1 MKNSILTIVLLFF
14 SAVLN
19 AAESSYFTLDT
30 RSESF
35 AICDLESKVCNGA
48 YGSHGGKTAYLFQR
62 WAGGGD
68 LEFKAIPKSEKEIV
82 KYEFFINGQSQG
94 APSSN
99 NKFRLPL
106 SFRYQG
112 DKLTVV
118 GYDKFGTPTK
128 EFRANFEVVPRPPIL
143 EGDEVSN
150 ASRLATPRIE
160 DNKLIYDF
168 GEYTLRNVSIFSFSG
183 KNPKKGF
190 FPTVSGDKKVE
201 AKVGGEFKIEASYDS
216 DGNTRAGFAVGGYRS
231 EEKLRQ
237 SRNAENKQFVKG
249 WGSMLG
255 ADVSVGATLKGEWGW
270 QPDIR
275 EYELNSFSGLLYYD
289 FSVKSPTLRPPWFSA
304 LYFNATL
311 GAEGGIGAKKSYMP
325 LMCSANIW
333 DNIRWSGTMTPYV
346 TLTGGVGNDK
356 IHLEAS
362 GTGRLPIEL
371 DGRDFSAAVE
381 GDFKFNIR
389 CTVFWGLIDYDKDF
403 VLLSGRRQIYP
414 ESRHSLS
421 AFSQGEIVFR
431 PFLDFHDSHIYHNPM
446 LSKGNGGVA
455 ILATDVPLQPI
466 SDVVCQGNGL
476 YWLQLNDDTTRG
488 GINVSKLMLYSQS
501 SNGNVQA
508 ESVWDDGRNDFGPQL
523 QITSTGNF
531 VAMWTKANRAWSDDE
546 SFTNALKSL
555 NVVAAI
561 RHGENGIW
569 VTNVVSS
576 CGAYNHN
583 ISMATA
589 GENIFA
595 CWVRNRDG
603 LLFADSRS
611 QDQIVAAMYV
621 NGNWNTEEVI
631 WPNAER
637 VGTITTDYVNGIP
650 TCIWDEDESYDEE
663 AIEEGVKKRLV
674 MAQWIGG
681 TWTIS
686 LLKADNHS
694 NENPILT
701 HDSTGSSVLIWSCDG
716 AIVYSY
722 DMGVTCAQMWP
733 GNGSAPSR
741 MIAIRDTFNNLKGIA
756 TLASSPGMEQKSQ
769 EILYSEYV
777 GGSQTNSW
785 RPIVP
790 LTDND
795 VIEQY
800 FRGVHDEA
808 NGKIKIVYQEDP
820 FQNAVATNR
829 YGTLKRIDYTVGI
842 DMALCD
848 NIQFDDDP
856 VVGSNSIARVIIE
869 NRGLLVPSPTTN
881 YFVRLYRGDMR
892 LGEVSITNF
901 PAQGERLEVDIPWN
915 ISLSQTPTNFIVR
928 LDEDCVLSDIN
939 RANNTISSA
948 ILDAELYI
956 YSVDVRYAGGN
967 ERIISATI
975 GNSGFAYS
983 REGTN
988 VEFRIGSESGRIIG
1002 SDVVPSLS
1010 AGETMRYV
1018 ASIKVDI
1025 STLNLTSEYTKVYA
1039 VIGDQAR
1046 AGQIVKLDDA
1056 DGDGLSNVEEGGI
1069 GSNPYSVDTDGD
1081 GIPDFDE
1088 VRTYGSSPTNFS
1100 YRITFDAGSNGL
1112 MRDGT
1117 ASALVVADT
1126 GVSPRPAI
1134 VTPKSGYRFVGWE
1147 ETLTPATGEM
1157 TYHAKYEEIAY
1168 YVNAVT
1174 GCDTNSGETASSSWK
1189 TLQYAV
1195 NNTPDDRRVYVADG
1209 VYEPFTCANRSIVI
1223 ESVNGPRYTI
1233 IDGGGANR
1241 CATLGTS
1248 AGHTNTVLRG
1258 FTLRNGNANG
1268 NAVVVSRKY
1277 GGGAYCGTIEGCRIY
1292 GNTASCGGG
1301 ISYSKVLDSF
1311 ILGNN
1316 ATSQGGAIYLARQS
1330 YVQRIERCSICQN
1343 SSSGS
1348 PVQIVG
1354 NGEPVVING
1363 CLIAENFYRSWLAVN
1378 DETRDHR
1385 LTITNTTIVGNS
1397 SMPSNTSGVG
1407 YATVIDSIV
1416 WDNFSRPYILAN
1428 HASSRFKNSCTYP
1441 LPSGVGN
1448 IEDDPQFVDEA
1459 HHVYLL
1465 KPGSPC
1471 ACAATDGGVI
1481 GATGVAAEGGFVVGT
1496 ETDGYGLILESGTVV
1511 EQGGTAS
1518 FTAVEIGREFLHFKT
1533 NGVFA
1538 TAEHVIDLTNIKSD
1552 ILVTAVFG
1560 KRELF
1565 VDGTNG
1571 NDGNNGLSWMMAKKS
1586 ISSAINDTLDY
1597 DTIFVTNGV
1606 YGPITASWKK
1616 ILIQSANGASDTI
1629 IDGGGSSQCIN
1640 CLENGSA
1647 ITNAVIVG
1655 FTLRNGFSV
1664 NYGGGAVGGVLRDCI
1679 IVDCEATTYGGGACY
1694 SHLENCIVA
1703 RNKAGTSGGGTYYG
1717 YADHCTICGNE
1728 AGASSGGSYYGTFY
1742 NSIVSKN
1749 FVGGNEVNWMY
1760 GSFDSCCTYPNRG
1773 NNPIAG
1779 DPMLV
1784 DGWNGDARLRVG
1796 SPCIEDG
1803 VQVCGAYVG
1812 EPLEGVSVS
1821 VGICGAGTVSNET
1834 VLVTSGGDATIEAVE
1849 TVRPFLYW
1857 VINGEQITNHIYTI
1871 TNLISDIRI
1880 AAVFGTF
1887 DWFVDAE
1894 YGDDANDGSDWNVA
1908 KQTLQAAVAAAI
1920 DNENIYVE
1928 SGTYGPISSDNKR
1941 IRIESMNGAE
1951 LTFIDGGG
1959 TNRCAMLGQS
1969 GISYATN
1976 TVISGFSIVNG
1987 FNASDGGAVCG
1998 GTLEDCI
2005 LSDNTTYRN
2014 GGATYYSNLERCV
2027 LTRNTARFTG
2037 GGAYNGALR
2046 NCLVFGNTSGN
2057 AGGGVSS
2064 VRAYN
2069 STIARNKT
2077 EKLLSSSNCGS
2088 GGSYQGACYNTIV
2101 WDNRDAYGN
2110 VSNYNGT
2117 AFYYSC
2123 TLPQKGTACVTND
2136 PQFIDA
2142 DAGDFHLMVGSPC
2155 IDAGLNNYVHED
2167 FDLEWDDRIQGVK
2180 VDVGC
2185 FEGAE
2190 YATPPGQVSGL
2201 CAVRGVLTWDEMPEA
2216 EGFMIYRSTRKAPA
2230 SAKYIGFSD
2239 ANTYIDETAVDG
2251 TTYYY
2256 WVMAFNTLGMGMRS
2270 EAAEN
2275 TWPVLLSITTSELPD
2290 ATEMEGY
2297 TAQLE
2302 AIGGTPPYSWSC
2314 PARGYIV
2321 STNSASTF
2329 AEVGVA
2335 QGWNA
2340 DDNCWSLALP
2350 FDFPFYGNKYRT
2362 AYINS
2367 NGTITFDRYFDNWS
2381 YSIQN
2386 FTNRV
2391 MIAAL
2396 WSDLDT
2402 SYGGDVYVSTNS
2414 DVVTICWV
2422 CQYHSG
2428 GGSVAASA
2436 KLYSNGDICLAY
2448 GNGNANGGFVGVSA
2462 GDGLR
2467 YIPLGRLR
2475 YIPLG
2480 SEMSLNA
2487 AQDILLRSGGI
2498 ADGLFISEEGQITG
2512 IPTTAGVN
2520 TFTVTV
2526 TDAVGDVEE
2535 KELSIVVN
2543 ENPNH
2548 KPEIDNVSPV
2558 TNVYVKVGDSANFA
2572 VAAHD
2577 PEGAILEYSW
2587 YLDGEEIE
2595 YAANSYT
2602 FTATLEDVGAHTLE
2616 CVVSDG
2622 LWTDMVRHRWSFRVI
2637 RDWYV
2642 DASAED
2648 DSGDGASSGSA
2659 LYSISE
2665 ALWYAEDGDTIYVAP
2680 GLYDDYLEFD
2690 SGRTVSIIA
2699 TGGTLRTFFTGEVN
2713 GYDTEWY
2720 PGEAVVQS
2728 TMRGFT
2734 FRGCYLGGVTLDD
2747 CVLTCDE
2754 MGCYPSEV
2762 YGCRLFDCSVTGNVC
2777 DYSPIQRCELT
2788 QCTVAG
2794 NTVGEYGAIGY
2805 SSYVYDCIVWDNVT
2819 VNGETSNYDT
2829 EIWYDEWWDDDAEEY
2844 VSEEYAEVHI
2854 FNSCTWPM
2862 PSEIAGTGNITS
2874 DPRLVDAVNGDL
2886 RLRVGSPCFVG
2897 GAQTMGVCLGD
2908 PVAGFVLSVRIEGSG
2923 AVSPMTAVVSNGG
2936 NATFEVPDNT
2946 RPFLGFS
2953 TNGVFATAADTLT
2966 WQGVKSDGI
2975 ITAVFSNFT
2984 FYVDAAVGDDANDGL
2999 SWATSRTSI
3008 QSAINDA
3015 VRGETIYV
3023 KAGTYDPIVVG
3034 AAMRLRI
3041 ESVDGKEATVI
3052 DGGGERQCANLGGND
3067 SFSSTLVGF
3076 TLTNGYSNYG
3086 GGAHGGTLID
3096 CDVMGNYARYQGGG
3110 LYYSTAI
3117 RCQIAENKA
3126 GDTNLWSNANGGGAY
3141 SGILRNCLVVGNT
3154 AESSNYCEGGASCY
3168 SALYNCTVVD
3178 NVACG
3183 NGYGGGVAYGNLYNS
3198 VVFGNHADYDD
3209 ETQYVWTTQKSLIGV
3224 DPGFID
3230 AENGDYRLAVGSPC
3244 IDAGSNG
3251 YVLDDADLDGNER
3264 IQHYTVDIGC
3274 YEYEL
3279 ATPERD
3285 ADADFAAQMA
3295 GTCYGVFVGV
3305 GRYMYTSSLTG
3316 PTIDATNMQARCI
3329 AKGYWRDEN
3338 TVAFLDAAATKA
3350 VVRAK
3355 LATLAAKAV
3364 SGDTVLYYQ
3373 SSHGGSHTSGGNY
3386 TKDAYICLHDER
3398 YEDYE
3403 MAEDLMQFAA
3413 GVKVVIIL
3421 DTCHSAGMF
3430 KAMGMSSTSSA
3441 KSFAL
3446 RVRDLMAERSILRK
3460 SAKSG
3465 ITAAD
3470 IGWIAAADYN
3480 QYSWDSLKGGAFTVA
3495 MLDGWKSGD
3504 ADYDGDNRLNFHELW
3519 RYAKGIA
3526 TGYYGEDA
3534 TDAQC
3539 LNENVLLSRFAGTPD
3554 STSNGEST
3562 ETTPAPVEHVW
3573 LDSYPAILAAFGGDY
3588 EAMANAP
3595 SPGASGSGKI
3605 WPNGS
3610 PCYMWQDFVAGTSPT
3625 NDAVFTATI
3634 RMDGDTPV
3642 ITWEPDTP
3650 ELRATRVYRIY
3661 GKKTLMDANWTDI
3674 TDKDMSEYHFFKVAV
3689 DLP

>member
-1 MKNSILTIVLLFF
+1 MKTRTMWFKRAAMLLAMAACALVGEAGGETVFRGAHHWLSRNEWKQDDDSGVTIKPKTSNSISGGARVFDLTISMYKERTEEERAYISEALTNFAY
-14 SAVLN
+14 AV
-19 AAESSYFTLDT
+19 
-30 RSESF
+30 
-35 AICDLESKVCNGA
+35 
-48 YGSHGGKTAYLFQR
+48 
-62 WAGGGD
+62 
-68 LEFKAIPKSEKEIV
+68 
-82 KYEFFINGQSQG
+82 YE
-94 APSSN
+94 
-99 NKFRLPL
+99 
-106 SFRYQG
+106 
-112 DKLTVV
+112 
-118 GYDKFGTPTK
+118 
-128 EFRANFEVVPRPPIL
+128 
-143 EGDEVSN
+143 
-150 ASRLATPRIE
+150 
-160 DNKLIYDF
+160 
-168 GEYTLRNVSIFSFSG
+168 
-183 KNPKKGF
+183 
-190 FPTVSGDKKVE
+190 
-201 AKVGGEFKIEASYDS
+201 
-216 DGNTRAGFAVGGYRS
+216 
-231 EEKLRQ
+231 
-237 SRNAENKQFVKG
+237 
-249 WGSMLG
+249 
-255 ADVSVGATLKGEWGW
+255 
-270 QPDIR
+270 
-275 EYELNSFSGLLYYD
+275 
-289 FSVKSPTLRPPWFSA
+289 
-304 LYFNATL
+304 
-311 GAEGGIGAKKSYMP
+311 
-325 LMCSANIW
+325 
-333 DNIRWSGTMTPYV
+333 
-346 TLTGGVGNDK
+346 
-356 IHLEAS
+356 
-362 GTGRLPIEL
+362 
-371 DGRDFSAAVE
+371 
-381 GDFKFNIR
+381 
-389 CTVFWGLIDYDKDF
+389 
-403 VLLSGRRQIYP
+403 
-414 ESRHSLS
+414 
-421 AFSQGEIVFR
+421 
-431 PFLDFHDSHIYHNPM
+431 
-446 LSKGNGGVA
+446 
-455 ILATDVPLQPI
+455 ATD
-466 SDVVCQGNGL
+466 
-476 YWLQLNDDTTRG
+476 
-488 GINVSKLMLYSQS
+488 
-501 SNGNVQA
+501 
-508 ESVWDDGRNDFGPQL
+508 
-523 QITSTGNF
+523 
-531 VAMWTKANRAWSDDE
+531 
-546 SFTNALKSL
+546 
-555 NVVAAI
+555 
-561 RHGENGIW
+561 
-569 VTNVVSS
+569 
-576 CGAYNHN
+576 GAHK
-583 ISMATA
+583 I
-589 GENIFA
+589 
-595 CWVRNRDG
+595 
-603 LLFADSRS
+603 
-611 QDQIVAAMYV
+611 
-621 NGNWNTEEVI
+621 
-631 WPNAER
+631 
-637 VGTITTDYVNGIP
+637 
-650 TCIWDEDESYDEE
+650 
-663 AIEEGVKKRLV
+663 
-674 MAQWIGG
+674 
-681 TWTIS
+681 
-686 LLKADNHS
+686 
-694 NENPILT
+694 
-701 HDSTGSSVLIWSCDG
+701 
-716 AIVYSY
+716 
-722 DMGVTCAQMWP
+722 
-733 GNGSAPSR
+733 
-741 MIAIRDTFNNLKGIA
+741 
-756 TLASSPGMEQKSQ
+756 
-769 EILYSEYV
+769 
-777 GGSQTNSW
+777 
-785 RPIVP
+785 
-790 LTDND
+790 
-795 VIEQY
+795 
-800 FRGVHDEA
+800 
-808 NGKIKIVYQEDP
+808 GKIKIYEDGRSGCDVKWTYRGHP
-820 FQNAVATNR
+820 NASLASKSGNGEIRMFDVFENG
-829 YGTLKRIDYTVGI
+829 YGTSDMDFLSSAKDRMGAGFTLAHEWGHAVYAFGDEYVIAETKKPQGLGAQVAVVPSIMNSQWNAIGSGGSIDPRWLNYSIAHDAQAADQSYRNTEKTAQHLYHSQSCWEQLHAPHNKGFGLSEGFWHNHNWRGYTQSYPEFTRPGKNVTQPPSIEINTTQGKSRAVSELEIEWPGKSALMWGI
-842 DMALCD
+842 CIDRSGSMSSSDMANVRQRASHLVDIAPVGTLISVNVFNASISTIFPFTEVTPENRASLKSQIASIPSSSGNTALWDAAYRMLGDIDAIDTTHKNVASIVLLTDGQD
-848 NIQFDDDP
+848 NVSSHTKAQIVSRCKLMGVSF
-856 VVGSNSIARVIIE
+856 NSIAYGSYADSNLQSASEETGGSYNRSSQSMLGLEAAFSRTITYVSSRVALADYQYTMPDGGALTNKFYIDSNLTNIHVSVGYSSSSGATAIILDP
-869 NRGLLVPSPTTN
+869 NSVQIMPSTTN
-881 YFVRLYRGDMR
+881 Y
-892 LGEVSITNF
+892 LGSEVSFGFDVSQYNVGEYKVLMSAGAGTKATLYADADMLQGGPSVSGMVSERDGCAYVTVSDLYSIDDATVCAMLPTANGQYRKVPFEGGGCGMYRLPLRDCGNNF
-901 PAQGERLEVDIPWN
+901 VVE
-915 ISLSQTPTNFIVR
+915 
-928 LDEDCVLSDIN
+928 IN
-939 RANNTISSA
+939 AIANVA
-948 ILDAELYI
+948 KKI
-956 YSVDVRYAGGN
+956 YDDGMVSPI
-967 ERIISATI
+967 EKS
-975 GNSGFAYS
+975 
-983 REGTN
+983 
-988 VEFRIGSESGRIIG
+988 GSESISQSFTRILTLAMSVSYTNQYQNANATWRYGVADGECIIASG
-1002 SDVVPSLS
+1002 EVYVPAVACCKKTAIVPSEIDGKAVVSLGDYAFYGNNAVNIIVPAS
-1010 AGETMRYV
+1010 VKNIGYETFAGCTNLVRV
-1018 ASIKVDI
+1018 AFLGKPPAI
-1025 STLNLTSEYTKVYA
+1025 SDWESFKDSMIGMTILYNLEYSNEWDSFVSMF
-1039 VIGDQAR
+1039 
-1046 AGQIVKLDDA
+1046 
-1056 DGDGLSNVEEGGI
+1056 DGLSVTFEGYSRLNNGTWIVDGVHGDDNSVGI
-1069 GSNPYSVDTDGD
+1069 SASYPLASISAAIDIASDGD
-1081 GIPDFDE
+1081 KI
-1088 VRTYGSSPTNFS
+1088 
-1100 YRITFDAGSNGL
+1100 
-1112 MRDGT
+1112 
-1117 ASALVVADT
+1117 VVAD
-1126 GVSPRPAI
+1126 GI
-1134 VTPKSGYRFVGWE
+1134 
-1147 ETLTPATGEM
+1147 
-1157 TYHAKYEEIAY
+1157 
-1168 YVNAVT
+1168 
-1174 GCDTNSGETASSSWK
+1174 
-1189 TLQYAV
+1189 
-1195 NNTPDDRRVYVADG
+1195 
-1209 VYEPFTCANRSIVI
+1209 YEPFICTNRNIII
-1223 ESVNGPRYTI
+1223 ESVNGPRYAI
-1233 IDGGGANR
+1233 IDGGGTNR

-1258 FTLRNGNANG
+1258 FTLRNGNASG
-1268 NAVVVSRKY
+1268 SAVKLSRNY
-1277 GGGAYCGTIEGCRIY
+1277 GGGASFGTVDNCYVY
-1292 GNTASCGGG
+1292 GNKASCGSG
-1301 ISYSKVLDSF
+1301 ISNARLLNSIVS
-1311 ILGNN
+1311 GNEVN
-1316 ATSQGGAIYLARQS
+1316 RGVVYFDRMPFRNVVKGCIFARNKGDFASAIYIQDNNGKGVDIENCLFYENRVVAHWTVFDQLLDKSCNVRNSTVVNNQSGYGLAG
-1330 YVQRIERCSICQN
+1330 I
-1343 SSSGS
+1343 
-1348 PVQIVG
+1348 
-1354 NGEPVVING
+1354 
-1363 CLIAENFYRSWLAVN
+1363 
-1378 DETRDHR
+1378 
-1385 LTITNTTIVGNS
+1385 
-1397 SMPSNTSGVG
+1397 G
-1407 YATVIDSIV
+1407 YMSVDNSIV
-1416 WDNFSRPYILAN
+1416 WNNRN
-1428 HASSRFKNSCTYP
+1428 HNGVVVNDRGTSSYLNSCMES
-1441 LPSGVGN
+1441 LQAGNGN
-1448 IEDDPQFVDEA
+1448 ITNNPQFVDAE

-1465 KPGSPC
+1465 KANSPC
-1471 ACAATDGGVI
+1471 I
-1481 GATGVAAEGGFVVGT
+1481 GMSSTGQHIGMCDVAEDEGFVVGT
-1496 ETDGYGLILESGTVV
+1496 EVDGYGLILEPGTVV
-1511 EQGGTAS
+1511 EAGRNVT
-1518 FTAVEIGREFLHFKT
+1518 FTAAEIGREFLHFKT

-1538 TAEHVIDLTNIKSD
+1538 TTNYIIEINNIQSD
-1552 ILVTAVFG
+1552 ILVTAVFA
-1560 KRELF
+1560 KQQF
-1565 VDGTNG
+1565 FIDSING
-1571 NDGNNGLSWMMAKKS
+1571 SDINNGVSWRLAKQT
-1586 ISSAINDTLDY
+1586 IDSAIHDALDY
-1597 DTIFVTNGV
+1597 DVITVTNGI
-1606 YGPITASWKK
+1606 YSSITPGEKK
-1616 ILIQSANGASDTI
+1616 IKIMSVNGADYTI
-1629 IDGGGSSQCIN
+1629 IDGNNKNRCVT
-1640 CLENGSA
+1640 CLEGGNGV
-1647 ITNAVIVG
+1647 TNSIVDG
-1655 FTLRNGFSV
+1655 FTLRNGFSSSS
-1664 NYGGGAVGGVLRDCI
+1664 GGGAIGGILRNCH
-1679 IVDCEATTYGGGACY
+1679 IVDCEATTYGGGACD
-1694 SHLENCIVA
+1694 SRLENCVVA
-1703 RNKAGTSGGGTYYG
+1703 RNKAGTYGGGTYYG

-1749 FVGGNEVNWMY
+1749 FVGGNEANWMY
-1760 GSFDSCCTYPNRG
+1760 GTFDSCCTYPNRG
-1773 NNPIAG
+1773 KNPIDG

-1784 DGWNGDARLRVG
+1784 DGYNGDARLRVG

-1834 VLVTSGGDATIEAVE
+1834 VLVTSGDNATIEAVE

-1857 VINGEQITNHIYTI
+1857 VINGEQITNRIYTI

-1880 AAVFGTF
+1880 TAVFGTF
-1887 DWFVDAE
+1887 DWYVDAE

-1908 KQTLQAAVAAAI
+1908 KQTLQAAVAAAV

-1969 GISYATN
+1969 GIPYATN
-1976 TVISGFSIVNG
+1976 TVMSGFSIVNG

-2037 GGAYNGALR
+2037 GGAYNGTLR

-2088 GGSYQGACYNTIV
+2088 GGSYQGSCYNTIV

-2123 TLPQKGTACVTND
+2123 TLPQKGTGCVTND

-2142 DAGDFHLMVGSPC
+2142 GAGDFHLMVGSPC

-2275 TWPVLLSITTSELPD
+2275 IWPVLLSITTSELPD
-2290 ATEMEGY
+2290 ATEMVEY
-2297 TAQLE
+2297 RAQLE

-2314 PARGYIV
+2314 PARGYTV
-2321 STNSASTF
+2321 TTNSTSTF
-2329 AEVGVA
+2329 AEVGTA
-2335 QGWNA
+2335 QGWHA
-2340 DDNCWSLALP
+2340 DDNCWTLELP

-2362 AYINS
+2362 VYVNS
-2367 NGTITFDRYFDNWS
+2367 NGTLTFDGDFDRWS
-2381 YSIQN
+2381 YSVQN

-2462 GDGLR
+2462 GDG
-2467 YIPLGRLR
+2467 LR

-2558 TNVYVKVGDSANFA
+2558 TNVYVKVGDSATFA
-2572 VAAHD
+2572 VTAHD

-2602 FTATLEDVGAHTLE
+2602 FTATLEDAGAHTLE

-2622 LWTDMVRHRWSFRVI
+2622 LWTDMVRHRWSFRVV

-2648 DSGDGASSGSA
+2648 DSGDGSSVDSV

-2699 TGGTLRTFFTGEVN
+2699 TGGTSCTFFTGGVD
-2713 GYDTEWY
+2713 GYDTEWFL
-2720 PGEAVVQS
+2720 GEAVVQS

-2734 FRGCYLGGVTLDD
+2734 FRGCYLGGITLAD

-2754 MGCYPSEV
+2754 TECYPSEV
-2762 YGCRLFDCSVTGNVC
+2762 FGCRLFDCSVTGNVC

-2788 QCTVAG
+2788 RCTVAG
-2794 NTVGEYGAIGY
+2794 NTVGEYGAVGY

-2862 PSEIAGTGNITS
+2862 PSGIAGTGNITS
-2874 DPRLVDAVNGDL
+2874 DPRLVDAMNGDL
-2886 RLRVGSPCFVG
+2886 RLRVGSPCLVG
-2897 GAQTMGVCLGD
+2897 GVQAMGVYLGD
-2908 PVAGFVLSVRIEGSG
+2908 PVAGFVLSVRIEGNG
-2923 AVSPMTAVVSNGG
+2923 AVSPMTAVVANDG
-2936 NATFEVPDNT
+2936 NATFEVADNT
-2946 RPFLGFS
+2946 RPFIGFS

-2984 FYVDAAVGDDANDGL
+2984 FYVDAAAGDDANDGL
-2999 SWATSRTSI
+2999 SWATARASI

-3052 DGGGERQCANLGGND
+3052 DGDGERQCANLGGNG
-3067 SFSSTLVGF
+3067 SLSSSLIGF
-3076 TLTNGYSNYG
+3076 TLTNGYSSYG
-3086 GGAHGGTLID
+3086 GGAFGGTLID
-3096 CDVMGNYARYQGGG
+3096 CNIMNNYAMYLGGG
-3110 LYYSTAI
+3110 LYYSTAV
-3117 RCQIAENKA
+3117 RCQISDNKA
-3126 GDTNLWSNANGGGAY
+3126 GGTNLWVNVNGGGAY
-3141 SGILRNCLVVGNT
+3141 GGSLRNCLLFGNT
-3154 AESSNYCEGGASCY
+3154 VESSNYCEGGGTYY
-3168 SALYNCTVVD
+3168 SELYNCTVVD
-3178 NVACG
+3178 NAAYG
-3183 NGYGGGVAYGNLYNS
+3183 NGYGGGVVYGDIYNS
-3198 VVFGNHADYDD
+3198 VVFGNYAEYDE
-3209 ETQYVWTTQKSLIGV
+3209 ETRGVWMMNSLVGE
-3224 DPGFID
+3224 DPKFSD
-3230 AENGDYRLAVGSPC
+3230 AENGDYRLAADSQC
-3244 IDAGSNG
+3244 IDAGSNS
-3251 YVLDDADLDGNER
+3251 YVIDIIDLDGNAR

-3285 ADADFAAQMA
+3285 TEADFAAQMA

-3305 GRYMYTSSLTG
+3305 GQYTYTSSLTG
-3316 PTIDATNMQARCI
+3316 PTIDATNMQTRCV

-3338 TVAFLDAAATKA
+3338 TVAFLDAAATKS
-3350 VVRAK
+3350 VVRAR

-3430 KAMGMSSTSSA
+3430 KAMGTSSASSA

-3446 RVRDLMAERSILRK
+3446 RVRDLMAERSILRR

-3465 ITAAD
+3465 ITADD
-3470 IGWIAAADYN
+3470 IGWIAAADFN
-3480 QYSWDSLKGGAFTVA
+3480 QYSWDSLSGGAFTVA
-3495 MLDGWKSGD
+3495 MLDGWKSGE

-3595 SPGASGSGKI
+3595 SPGVSGNGKT

-3610 PCYMWQDFVAGTSPT
+3610 PCYVWQDFVAGTSPT
-3625 NDAVFTATI
+3625 NDTVFTATI
-3634 RMDGDTPV
+3634 HMNGNTPV
-3642 ITWEPDTP
+3642 ITWEPDTS
-3650 ELRATRVYRIY
+3650 ELRATRVYRTY
-3661 GKKTLMDANWTDI
+3661 GKKTLMDASWTDI
-3674 TDKDMSEYHFFKVAV
+3674 TDKDMSEYHFFKVTV